1 VGPPSN
7 SEASTGSENYGQT
20 HETSADDRFVAGSS
34 LRYCLQRRAADCRR
48 LSNERTRTGPRA
60 RTKDVGRSR
69 LVQIGLKPLALSA
82 DEAAAL
88 CGLSQAQ
95 FLKEV
100 GAGNLPPPV
109 RLLCKRKLWS
119 LRALESAINGH
130 VGTAADA
137 DPLMQEIKSRAARQV
152 A

>member
-1 VGPPSN
+1 
-7 SEASTGSENYGQT
+7 
-20 HETSADDRFVAGSS
+20 
-34 LRYCLQRRAADCRR
+34 LR
-48 LSNERTRTGPRA
+48 G
-60 RTKDVGRSR
+60 KDVVRNR

-100 GAGNLPPPV
+100 RVGNLPPPL

-130 VGTAADA
+130 VGSDTAAADA
-137 DPLMQEIKSRAARQV
+137 DPLLQEIKSRAARQV

>member
-1 VGPPSN
+1 MNGP
-7 SEASTGSENYGQT
+7 
-20 HETSADDRFVAGSS
+20 V
-34 LRYCLQRRAADCRR
+34 RARA
-48 LSNERTRTGPRA
+48 RA
-60 RTKDVGRSR
+60 RTKDIGRSR
-69 LVQIGLKPLALSA
+69 LAQIGLKPLALSA

-88 CGLSQAQ
+88 CGLSQPQ

-100 GAGNLPPPV
+100 GVGNLPRPL

-119 LRALESAINGH
+119 LRALESAINGN
-130 VGTAADA
+130 VGSDTAAGDA

>member
-1 VGPPSN
+1 MNGP
-7 SEASTGSENYGQT
+7 
-20 HETSADDRFVAGSS
+20 V
-34 LRYCLQRRAADCRR
+34 RA
-48 LSNERTRTGPRA
+48 RA
-60 RTKDVGRSR
+60 RVRTKDIGRSR
-69 LVQIGLKPLALSA
+69 LVQIGLKPLALCA
-82 DEAAAL
+82 GEAAAL

-100 GAGNLPPPV
+100 GAGNLPQPL

-130 VGTAADA
+130 GDSDTVVADI
-137 DPLMQEIKSRAARQV
+137 DPLMEDIKSRAARQD